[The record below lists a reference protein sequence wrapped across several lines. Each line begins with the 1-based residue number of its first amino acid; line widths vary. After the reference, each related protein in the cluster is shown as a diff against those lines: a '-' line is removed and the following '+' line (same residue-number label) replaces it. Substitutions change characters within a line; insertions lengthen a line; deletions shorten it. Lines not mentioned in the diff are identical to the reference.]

1 MTTRKD
7 LKLKDKF
14 NISKHRYRELYSFCQ
29 QYPEWKEELKYETS
43 SVKSP
48 SLSGMPRSS
57 EISNPTAQ
65 LAVRRA
71 ILRNKCEI
79 VEQAA
84 KKCHPSDYQFLIW
97 NVTQDGASYD
107 FMYDYAIVNNGV
119 LPSCGKSKF
128 YDLRRLFFCLLDKQ
142 S

>member
-29 QYPEWKEELKYETS
+29 QYPEWKEELKHETDTL
-43 SVKSP
+43 KSP
-48 SLSGMPRSS
+48 CLSGMPRSG
-57 EISNPTAQ
+57 EISNPTAN

-71 ILRNKCEI
+71 MLQSKCEI
-79 VEQAA
+79 IEQTAI
-84 KKCHPSDYQFLIW
+84 KCHATDYQFLIW

-107 FMYDYAIVNNGV
+107 FMYDYALVNNGV
-119 LPSCGKSKF
+119 LPSCGKNKF
-128 YDLRRLFFCLLDKQ
+128 YDLRRLFFYLLDKEN
-142 S
+142 